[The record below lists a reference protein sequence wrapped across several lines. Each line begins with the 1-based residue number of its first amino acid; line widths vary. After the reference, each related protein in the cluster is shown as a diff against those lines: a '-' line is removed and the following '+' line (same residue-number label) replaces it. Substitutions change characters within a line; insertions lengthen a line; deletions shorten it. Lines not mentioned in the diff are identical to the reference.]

1 MWKVPITCVQ
11 CMRQCLTNMVKNAPD
26 EITLWLSSTQWHA
39 IHHKQN
45 TKKNTEMRQ
54 QWRCSNGGASHT
66 WNSALFFKS
75 EALLFVQ
82 EVQIIVPY
90 FEILATLYHLSSWV
104 KSLTG
109 LHNEKH
115 ITEYLA
121 TSWMKWQIFKSLSL
135 EIKLLD
141 VT

>member
-1 MWKVPITCVQ
+1 
-11 CMRQCLTNMVKNAPD
+11 
-26 EITLWLSSTQWHA
+26 
-39 IHHKQN
+39 
-45 TKKNTEMRQ
+45 MRQ